1 MLPHSNSHTRATQ
14 AYTMDFDFSDD
25 CDSLL
30 PIFGDDGHLD
40 VAESALPESL
50 GFEAGQT
57 HLSWCPPE
65 SHDEGMPNG
74 TGDEMLMPCNS
85 KIRAPSSW
93 AGDGQLELVI
103 YEKAR
108 EQAHG
113 NSYKPHVR
121 ESAQVLSR
129 AFGVTRCMDDM
140 DPSLAEVLTDISSN
154 TNYEVEEVVR
164 IQNQQRYSMH
174 RYFKQTY
181 DIPAARIVYHGTT
194 RASAASIATT
204 GFRGAVSQRAK
215 FGRGIYCSSV
225 LWEALAYAEPERPAL
240 TQTFLVVDM
249 LQGPTTFGQQDQVD
263 FGVDSQNREILTA
276 TNPEGT
282 IFCSKYE
289 NQLLATYRI
298 TVRFLAHRQHNPT
311 HYNSVRMYHPTIW
324 KIIKEQTPTLG
335 RKPTP
340 PNVSFT
346 ALPATKDL
354 EVHNGISKG
363 HRVVVQKPAKAFL
376 CCNEQEGV
384 VRKIIKVK
392 DGHVYFSVE
401 MCDAKLGVLITKANK
416 TTYAGQDETWIN
428 CKIGQLRKA
437 GQAASSACNGA
448 APKRTLSPCM
458 STRPQD
464 DGCADATA
472 VTIAGESLLGK
483 RSAADVGWVRGDA
496 AKIANCSQAPSKSD
510 SKSDVLKA
518 AGLQYF

>member
-1 MLPHSNSHTRATQ
+1 
-14 AYTMDFDFSDD
+14 MDLYFSDD

-40 VAESALPESL
+40 GAESALPESL
-50 GFEAGQT
+50 GFEEGQP

-65 SHDEGMPNG
+65 SHDDGMPNG
-74 TGDEMLMPCNS
+74 VGKELEAEDDMLMPSNS
-85 KIRAPSSW
+85 KMRVPASW
-93 AGDGQLELVI
+93 EGDVQLELVI

-121 ESAQVLSR
+121 ESAQVLAR
-129 AFGVTRCMDDM
+129 AFGIKRGMDDV

-181 DIPAARIVYHGTT
+181 DLPGARIVYHGTT

-225 LWEALAYAEPERPAL
+225 LWEALAYAEPEQPAL

-249 LQGPTTFGQQDQVD
+249 LQGPTAVGMQDQVD
-263 FGVDSQNREILTA
+263 FGVDSEGREILTT
-276 TNPEGT
+276 TNPEAT

-298 TVRFLAHRQHNPT
+298 SVRYLKDRVHTPT

-324 KIIKEQTPTLG
+324 KIIKEQAPTVG
-335 RKPTP
+335 RKPALGG
-340 PNVSFT
+340 VSST

-363 HRVVVQKPAKAFL
+363 QKVVVQKPAKAFL

-384 VRKIIKVK
+384 VRKITKVP

-401 MCDAKLGVLITKANK
+401 MCDAKLGVQIKKANK
-416 TTYAGQDETWIN
+416 TTYPGQDETWIN

-437 GQAASSACNGA
+437 GQGGSASTKSSIHAQATGQLTNSRQGGSAPPQPSIHGQATGQLTNAVQAGSA
-448 APKRTLSPCM
+448 SAPPP
-458 STRPQD
+458 PQPSIHGQATGPPATED
-464 DGCADATA
+464 D
-472 VTIAGESLLGK
+472 SLLGK
-483 RSAADVGWVRGDA
+483 RKQSM
-496 AKIANCSQAPSKSD
+496 S
-510 SKSDVLKA
+510 
-518 AGLQYF
+518 